1 MEGRVLLKKNTSGQ
15 LSNYNLNH
23 SHFGA
28 KLILNMKK
36 LITCLLVL
44 SMIFSLAA
52 CSGTEDEWEED
63 ESEPMSKSKQSI
75 ESNSTDSGD
84 WVIYWYLCG
93 SDLES
98 ESGFATDDL
107 EELMEVTLPEDVKVI
122 IQTGGANTW
131 HNDFVDPSKLQRF
144 VYDSDGLELVDELPL
159 ANMGEKQTLYDFLSF
174 ANENYPADKIAV
186 LFWNH
191 GGGSVSGAE
200 FDELF
205 DNDSLTLDE
214 MYEAFAGVWDVSE
227 EYPPIEI
234 IGFDTCLMAT
244 IDVAAT
250 FSGIAKYLVASEE
263 LEPANGWDYSEWI
276 GALAANP
283 AIDGA
288 ALGKVICDSYYA
300 GCEDE
305 GTEQDITLSV
315 TDLTKVGPLI
325 DAYDIFGAECL
336 AAVMEDAAFLSEFA
350 RAAYK
355 SENYGGNTR
364 EQGYTNMVD
373 LGDLARQNAG
383 IMKSAEHVLAAL
395 DECVI
400 YQVRGPYRSRA
411 SGLSCYYS
419 YNGDVDDIT
428 AYQAIGI
435 DTAFKHY
442 FTYALTGQLDE
453 TGQEYVANMDFDFT
467 DLPEIRNLLTAGW
480 DGAPLDLDDEGTA
493 FLELGP
499 EAQDILV
506 GIGVQLYYIEE
517 ESDMMMLLGT
527 DNDIVADWD
536 NGIFYDNF
544 RGVWGAIDDCLVYME
559 LSEEGEDYNLYSVPV
574 LLNGEEYNLK
584 IVYDF
589 NDDTWIIL
597 GARKGI
603 DDNGMADKEL
613 RLLKPGDEVTTI
625 WKIAS
630 YSGEDEFEDYE
641 VDTITVTANTAFSE
655 RPLFDG
661 TYCMEFEMWD
671 AMGNYAYS
679 DPVQFD
685 CVDGEIMTTVF
696 ED

>member
-63 ESEPMSKSKQSI
+63 ESKPMSKSKQSI

>member
-159 ANMGEKQTLYDFLSF
+159 ANMGEKQALYDFLSF

>member
-1 MEGRVLLKKNTSGQ
+1 
-15 LSNYNLNH
+15 
-23 SHFGA
+23 
-28 KLILNMKK
+28 MKK

-63 ESEPMSKSKQSI
+63 ESKPMSKSKQSI

>member
-1 MEGRVLLKKNTSGQ
+1 
-15 LSNYNLNH
+15 
-23 SHFGA
+23 
-28 KLILNMKK
+28 
-36 LITCLLVL
+36 
-44 SMIFSLAA
+44 
-52 CSGTEDEWEED
+52 
-63 ESEPMSKSKQSI
+63 MSKSKQSI

>member
-159 ANMGEKQTLYDFLSF
+159 ANMGEKQALYDFLSF

-336 AAVMEDAAFLSEFA
+336 AAVMEDAAFLSQFA

-679 DPVQFD
+679 DPVQFN

>member
-159 ANMGEKQTLYDFLSF
+159 ANMGEKQALYDFLSF

-336 AAVMEDAAFLSEFA
+336 AAVMEEAAFLSQFA

-679 DPVQFD
+679 DPVQFN

>member
-159 ANMGEKQTLYDFLSF
+159 ANMGEKQALYDFLSF

-336 AAVMEDAAFLSEFA
+336 AAVMEDAAFLSQFA
-350 RAAYK
+350 RTAYK

-400 YQVRGPYRSRA
+400 YQARGPYRSRA

-679 DPVQFD
+679 DPVQFN

-696 ED
+696 GD

>member
-159 ANMGEKQTLYDFLSF
+159 ANMGEKQALYDFLSF

-679 DPVQFD
+679 DPVQFN

>member
-28 KLILNMKK
+28 KLTLNMKK

-159 ANMGEKQTLYDFLSF
+159 ANMGEKQALYDFLSF

-419 YNGDVDDIT
+419 YNSDVDDIT

-679 DPVQFD
+679 DPVQFN

>member
-63 ESEPMSKSKQSI
+63 ESKPMSKSKQSI

-315 TDLTKVGPLI
+315 TDLTQVGPLI
-325 DAYDIFGAECL
+325 DAYDIFCAECL

>member
-52 CSGTEDEWEED
+52 CSGTEDEREED
-63 ESEPMSKSKQSI
+63 ESKPMSKSKQSI

>member
-63 ESEPMSKSKQSI
+63 ESKPMSKSKQSI

-685 CVDGEIMTTVF
+685 CVDGEIYTTVF
-696 ED
+696 

>member
-159 ANMGEKQTLYDFLSF
+159 ANMGEKQALYDFLSF

-336 AAVMEDAAFLSEFA
+336 AAVMEDAAFLSQFA
-350 RAAYK
+350 RTAYK

-493 FLELGP
+493 FLELGS

-679 DPVQFD
+679 DPVQFN

-696 ED
+696 GD

>member
-159 ANMGEKQTLYDFLSF
+159 ANMGEKQALYDFLSF

-336 AAVMEDAAFLSEFA
+336 AAVMEDAAFLSQFA
-350 RAAYK
+350 RTAYK

-400 YQVRGPYRSRA
+400 YQARGPYRSRA

-679 DPVQFD
+679 DPVQFN

>member
-159 ANMGEKQTLYDFLSF
+159 ANMGEKQALYDFLSF

-419 YNGDVDDIT
+419 YNSDVDDIT

-679 DPVQFD
+679 DPVQFN

>member
-419 YNGDVDDIT
+419 YNSDVDDIT